1 VSDVALAQ
9 GYGLAADY
17 LSEALHALRDRYEC
31 DRYIN
36 LRVKVTGTED
46 IRDEKAVRRLAAAF
60 LRLLFPHLDLTDKE
74 LRQYCVEPAI
84 RYRQYVRD
92 QLHMMDEEFPA
103 HKLTYELYGP
113 EAPLPEEDEAGN
125 NDENED
131 LAARLGAIVA
141 NISEKGNE

>member
-1 VSDVALAQ
+1 
-9 GYGLAADY
+9 
-17 LSEALHALRDRYEC
+17 
-31 DRYIN
+31 
-36 LRVKVTGTED
+36 
-46 IRDEKAVRRLAAAF
+46 
-60 LRLLFPHLDLTDKE
+60 
-74 LRQYCVEPAI
+74 
-84 RYRQYVRD
+84 
-92 QLHMMDEEFPA
+92 MMDEEFPA